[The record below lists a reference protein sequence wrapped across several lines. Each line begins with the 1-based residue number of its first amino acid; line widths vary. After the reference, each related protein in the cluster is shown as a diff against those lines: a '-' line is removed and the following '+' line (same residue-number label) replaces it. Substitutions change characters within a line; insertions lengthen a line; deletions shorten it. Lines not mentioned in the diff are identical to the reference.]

1 MRFLKRLKIILQYKF
16 IYLFLFFIA
25 LVAYFVSSN
34 LEHVSCYS
42 FFKDEKFIITN
53 IIIKD
58 YGIRLDLKG
67 KEKVIGYLYYDED
80 KIDEFVSSFELGD
93 EVLVSG
99 NISDINNNTVPDTFN
114 YKKYLYSNKIY
125 NVIEIT
131 DISKIND
138 NENVFYF
145 IKNKFLDI
153 G

>member
-1 MRFLKRLKIILQYKF
+1 MLI
-16 IYLFLFFIA
+16 
-25 LVAYFVSSN
+25 SSN
-34 LEHVSCYS
+34 LELISCYS

-138 NENVFYF
+138 NENIFYLLASTES
-145 IKNKFLDI
+145 FLNSLKSFMSARAALRARAPAALLPFAT
-153 G
+153 